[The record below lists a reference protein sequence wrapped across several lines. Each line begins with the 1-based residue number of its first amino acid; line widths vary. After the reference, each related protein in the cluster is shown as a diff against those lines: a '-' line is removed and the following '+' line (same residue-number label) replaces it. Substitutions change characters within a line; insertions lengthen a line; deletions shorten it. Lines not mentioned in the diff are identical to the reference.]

1 MTFPT
6 QTANVRS
13 SHRTKADTRASPI
26 SSVHVFSLF
35 VILWTS
41 VVIMTMGFLKPG
53 IGWRFILRGTFF
65 LNKRTVKNEKS
76 YSSKNPQRTNVD
88 MIQPWVKIPQI
99 PVCVLLRFSDLA
111 SKRFFHWNGIRVV
124 YILETIKQS
133 EKTSIGDKRKYIV
146 CCGDLGEIW
155 GGYRG
160 NRASYLGSVDMSL
173 IHMIVC

>member
-1 MTFPT
+1 
-6 QTANVRS
+6 
-13 SHRTKADTRASPI
+13 
-26 SSVHVFSLF
+26 
-35 VILWTS
+35 
-41 VVIMTMGFLKPG
+41 
-53 IGWRFILRGTFF
+53 
-65 LNKRTVKNEKS
+65 
-76 YSSKNPQRTNVD
+76 